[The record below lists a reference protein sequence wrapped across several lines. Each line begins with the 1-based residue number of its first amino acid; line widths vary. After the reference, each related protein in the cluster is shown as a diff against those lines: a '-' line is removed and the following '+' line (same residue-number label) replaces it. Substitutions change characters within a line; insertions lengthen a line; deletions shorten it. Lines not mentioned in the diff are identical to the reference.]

1 MVMDRVRNQPAG
13 ARRRR
18 IAVSAMLALAL
29 IAGLSV
35 FAGYPLGVAPV
46 SAQQASPV
54 PSATATEAAE
64 ATPLPE
70 TEFDAAT
77 ATHEQVIAQGL
88 AIFDVAPAIWR
99 VTRIEVPAEADAE
112 AFSGDISF
120 TLQIEGSTII
130 RNEVTTKRAQIEPG
144 EAFFMSADDPYTR
157 IAGEGGAS
165 VAWVIEYLPEDAE
178 DIAGGEIVF
187 ESEPIAEFPDGARD
201 LELVRNVLFPG
212 ESAPL
217 APHEGPALILA
228 TEGTVT
234 ASAGAGV
241 SPLNAGSGLLLAGD
255 ATLANN
261 GAGIASY
268 VVLAIGERVPT
279 ASIDEASEATP
290 EATEEATVEAT
301 EEATAVPTEAVA
313 TETPEAPTATAT
325 PSNDIDDDGLTNDEE
340 AALGTDPENADTDG
354 DGLRDAAEVDYTD
367 PLNADTDGDGFSD
380 GDEDLIYGT
389 DPNDPNSTP

>member
-1 MVMDRVRNQPAG
+1 
-13 ARRRR
+13 
-18 IAVSAMLALAL
+18 MLALAL

-144 EAFFMSADDPYTR
+144 EAFFMSAEDPYTR
-157 IAGEGGAS
+157 FAGEGGDS
-165 VAWVIEYLPEDAE
+165 VAWVIEYLPEDA
-178 DIAGGEIVF
+178 DDADAGGEIVF
-187 ESEPIAEFPDGARD
+187 KSEPIAEFPGGARD
-201 LELVRNVLFPG
+201 LELIRNVLFPG

-217 APHEGPALILA
+217 APHEGQALILV
-228 TEGTVT
+228 TEGTVI

-241 SPLNAGSGLLLAGD
+241 SPINAGGGLLLTGE

-261 GAGIASY
+261 GDGIASY
-268 VVLAIGERVPT
+268 VVLAIGAAVPT
-279 ASIDEASEATP
+279 AGLDDQETGATP
-290 EATEEATVEAT
+290 EATQEATEVAT
-301 EEATAVPTEAVA
+301 EEATAVATEAVA

-340 AALGTDPENADTDG
+340 AALGTNPENADTDG
-354 DGLRDAAEVDYTD
+354 DGLEDDLEVDYTD
-367 PLNADTDGDGFSD
+367 PLNPDTDGDGFSD
-380 GDEDLIYGT
+380 GDEDLIFGT